1 MQILGIVAGLLAA
14 AASALSY
21 LVSRHYGGRRPGGG
35 SRLLVRAHV
44 LMGLLSVP
52 LAALLWPAA
61 LPPTGAWLP
70 ALAGSTACYLTGQ
83 VAVFAALQ
91 RIDASRLA
99 PLLGLKIAML
109 AAIVTGVL
117 GQELTVRQWLAVAA
131 SVAAAA
137 LVQTAGRPLPR
148 SAIVIVVTACVLF
161 AMSDLFIV
169 ALIDGLES
177 VPPPAASLVARLE
190 AGGFAVSITY
200 VLCGVVA
207 CGFLPWHGGYEPSAW
222 DPAAR
227 YAVVWMGAM
236 LALYTCFGL
245 VGAVFGNV
253 LQSTRGVMAVG
264 LGALLARRGWHDLE
278 QPVDRRT
285 LVRRMLAA
293 LLMTAAIAAYATA
306 TG

>member
-1 MQILGIVAGLLAA
+1 MQTLGIVAGLIAA

-21 LVSRHYGGRRPGGG
+21 LVSRHYGGRQPGGG
-35 SRLLVRAHV
+35 RRLLVRAHV

-52 LAALLWPAA
+52 LAALLWPPT

-70 ALAGSTACYLTGQ
+70 ELVGSTACYLAGQ

-109 AAIVTGVL
+109 AAIVTGLL
-117 GQELTVRQWLAVAA
+117 GHELTGRQWLAVAA
-131 SVAAAA
+131 SIAAAA

-148 SAIVIVVTACVLF
+148 SATVVVVAACLLF

-169 ALIDGLES
+169 ALIDGLAS
-177 VPPPAASLVARLE
+177 APPVASSMVGRLE
-190 AGGFAVSITY
+190 TGGFAVAITY

-207 CGFLPWHGGYEPSAW
+207 CGCLPWHGGHEPSDW

-227 YAVVWMGAM
+227 YAVVWMAAM

-245 VGAVFGNV
+245 VGPVFGNI
-253 LQSTRGVMAVG
+253 LQSTRGTMAVG

-285 LVRRMLAA
+285 LVRRVLAA

-306 TG
+306 